1 MEYKDYY
8 QTLGVGKT
16 ANQAEIK
23 KAYRKLARKY
33 HPDVNP
39 DDPNAE
45 EKFKDI
51 NEAYQVLSDEDKR
64 QKYDRFGSQWQQYQ
78 QRGGR
83 SEDFDWS
90 QWTTQRQPGGG
101 QYRTVSQEEFEQMFG
116 GGLGGFSDFFETL
129 FGGMG
134 GARSARR
141 TNPFGDYQAGQRGQD
156 IEHKVQISLEEA
168 FHGASRLLTF
178 EDGRRIEAKIPPG
191 VRTGSK
197 VRLSGQGAGVTR
209 GAGGSRGAGDLY
221 LKVDVAAHPKFKR
234 DGDDLRIDLPIS
246 FFTALLGGEVRV
258 AAIDKEVTLTI
269 PPGTDSGK
277 TFRLNGLGMP
287 KLGDPQK
294 RGNLFVTVQVQVPK
308 NLTDEQKKQFLALKK
323 AME

>member
-1 MEYKDYY
+1 MEYRDYY
-8 QTLGVGKT
+8 QTLGVSKN
-16 ANQAEIK
+16 ADQDEIK

-64 QKYDRFGSQWQQYQ
+64 QKYDRFGSQWKQYQ

-90 QWTTQRQPGGG
+90 QWAAQGQPGGT

-129 FGGMG
+129 FGGVGGVG
-134 GARSARR
+134 GARRTTQRSRPQTMRQAR
-141 TNPFGDYQAGQRGQD
+141 D
-156 IEHKVQISLEEA
+156 IEHPVDITLEEA
-168 FHGASRLLTF
+168 FNGTTRLLSF
-178 EDGRRIEAKIPPG
+178 EGGRRIEATIPPG
-191 VRTGSK
+191 VKTGSK
-197 VRLSGQGAGVTR
+197 IRLSGQGAE
-209 GAGGSRGAGDLY
+209 GARGAGDLY
-221 LKVDVAAHPKFKR
+221 LKIKVLPHHKFTR
-234 DGDDLRIDLPIS
+234 DGDDLRIDQPVD
-246 FFTALLGGEVRV
+246 FFTALLGGEVKV
-258 AAIDKEVTLTI
+258 ATIDKEVNLTV

-277 TFRLNGLGMP
+277 TFRLKGLGMP
-287 KLGDPQK
+287 KLNRKDQRGDLYVRLQI
-294 RGNLFVTVQVQVPK
+294 QVPK
-308 NLTDEQKKQFLALKK
+308 DLTSAQKKKFKELQE
-323 AME
+323 AMQ